1 MKEFVSRLK
10 FSAFISPLIW
20 ELLPAIILANGEYT
34 FRLQIGFLRFF
45 VEISYVKNK
54 TIFNNKN
61 K

>member
-45 VEISYVKNK
+45 VEISYVKK
-54 TIFNNKN
+54 NNF
-61 K
+61 